1 MNDADSRQVALQ
13 NLREFQEMSYF
24 DVYAL
29 IRQKRF
35 AEAKA
40 KYAAVLENMGVADF
54 SAASEVHIT
63 TPHDVLLDCMSQMAG
78 SVSEPEKI
86 RAVGFDLSSHIIFHD
101 DNGQLNQGI
110 EVSLYSED
118 IFDFANSSDEKLT
131 MQCESSASEWQ
142 GNFIEISSVGL
153 NGLGP
158 IVQQF
163 QTHAQNLHNLQG
175 IIQNENGT
183 AIVDPVAIA
192 KHVAKLLVAIEYHRY
207 MASFVEE
214 VEVPSQMVFIIGE
227 HDEIEVPIVFYR
239 VGEPQ
244 AKPAVQ
250 VETLVQAAVMQEALP
265 EVETPSMYHP
275 ADEQNEQ
282 AEETDQSIDH
292 QQLDLDED
300 ILNVAVLP
308 ETAEEIASANA
319 KALLGRSIEPKTFGQ
334 RSNKVLT
341 GEEED
346 GEDTQDDEQNSA

>member
-1 MNDADSRQVALQ
+1 MNNADSRQVALQ
-13 NLREFQEMSYF
+13 NLRDFQEMSYF

-35 AEAKA
+35 AEAKV

-54 SAASEVHIT
+54 SAALEVHIT

-78 SVSEPEKI
+78 SVSQPEKI
-86 RAVGFDLSSHIIFHD
+86 KAVGFDLSAHVIYQG
-101 DNGQLNQGI
+101 DNGQLTQGI

-118 IFDFANSSDEKLT
+118 IYDFANSSDEKLT
-131 MQCESSASEWQ
+131 MQCESSANEWQ
-142 GNFIEISSVGL
+142 GNFMEINSVGL

-163 QTHAQNLHNLQG
+163 QAHAKNQHNLQG

-192 KHVAKLLVAIEYHRY
+192 RHVAKLLVAIEYHRY
-207 MASFVEE
+207 MANFVEE

-244 AKPAVQ
+244 AATQ
-250 VETLVQAAVMQEALP
+250 AQAESLVQAAVMQEALP
-265 EVETPSMYHP
+265 EAETPSMYYP
-275 ADEQNEQ
+275 NDEHVEEATE
-282 AEETDQSIDH
+282 AESNSSFDDQQSDR
-292 QQLDLDED
+292 DED
-300 ILNVAVLP
+300 ILNVAVLA
-308 ETAEEIASANA
+308 ETPEEIASANA

-346 GEDTQDDEQNSA
+346 EKDEEQKSA